1 MKIYPLALI
10 LLSLA
15 MTYGCDEKTN
25 TANWATLVSSPVP
38 DNFKAYWYQGKAE
51 LNSYLLEQSRY
62 GENRSG
68 DAILVFVTEDFS
80 KSKQVKLDDPQNAG
94 KDKVPVLKLNSIRKF
109 KTGIY
114 DYSIMQSTFT
124 PVEINEFPHSLK
136 STTSSQEWCGNAFTQ
151 LNLEDNDFKIKEFSY
166 FESEG
171 DKVYTTPKVLLEDE
185 LWTRIRIN
193 PGSIPTGTADL
204 LPGGIYARLGHGELK
219 PKKARIRL
227 EKGEEL
233 SKLIVEYLH
242 FDRTLVIDFETG
254 FPHRILSWSEDNG
267 KGRFG
272 GGLTKASL
280 RKSIKSAYWSKNSN
294 IYVGLRDTLQ
304 LSY

>member
-1 MKIYPLALI
+1 MKIFPLPLVV
-10 LLSLA
+10 LLLA
-15 MTYGCDEKTN
+15 IAYGCHEKTSP
-25 TANWATLVSSPVP
+25 ANWATLVNSPVP
-38 DNFKAYWYQGKAE
+38 DNFKTYWYQGKAE
-51 LNSYLLEQSRY
+51 INSYRLEQSRY

-80 KSKQVKLDDPQNAG
+80 KSKQVKLDDPSKAG
-94 KDKVPVLKLNSIRKF
+94 KDKVSVMKLNAIRKF

-114 DYSIMQSTFT
+114 DYSMMQSTFT
-124 PVEINEFPHSLK
+124 PVEVQEFPHSLK
-136 STTSSQEWCGNAFTQ
+136 STTSSQEWCGHTFTQ
-151 LNLEDNDFKIKEFSY
+151 LNLENKDFKIREFSY

-171 DKVYTTPKVLLEDE
+171 DKIYTTPKVLLEDE

-204 LPGGIYARLGHGELK
+204 LPGGIHARLGHGELK
-219 PKKARIRL
+219 PKKARIQL
-227 EKGEEL
+227 EKGQGQ

-294 IYVGLRDTLQ
+294 AFAGLRDTLQ